1 MAKVK
6 ATVNGAVSLVNA
18 IANKKGATLGISLK
32 VEVVMETSKGKGI
45 TIQSENKS
53 LSSRLINKTIE
64 KIVSKKDLEK
74 NKIAITLNSEIP
86 TGYGLKSSSAIS
98 SAIALAC
105 AKIFKPK
112 WTDKQILLAGV
123 DAKIFKP
130 KWTDKQILLAG
141 VDASIESKVSITGAY
156 DDACS
161 CYYGGFNVTD
171 NAKRN
176 RIQFQKIP
184 SNLTAVIFIPK
195 NRKRGKLKNLKILSP
210 IFNNAW
216 ELAKEKKYWQSMTIN
231 GLATAAILDSDPK
244 IIVSLM
250 EKGALG
256 ASISGN
262 GPSIAAIVKKE
273 NIENIK
279 KIFESLEGRIIISKI
294 NNKKAEVHEL

>member
-6 ATVNGAVSLVNA
+6 ATIHGAVSLVSA

-32 VEVVMETSKGKGI
+32 VEATIETSEGKGI
-45 TIQSENKS
+45 IIQSENKS

-64 KIVSKKDLEK
+64 RIVSKKDLEK
-74 NKIAITLNSEIP
+74 NKITITLTSEIP

-98 SAIALAC
+98 SVIALAC

-112 WTDKQILLAGV
+112 LTDQQILLAGV
-123 DAKIFKP
+123 E
-130 KWTDKQILLAG
+130 
-141 VDASIESKVSITGAY
+141 ASIESKVSITGAY

-171 NAKRN
+171 NGKRN
-176 RIQFQKIP
+176 RIHFEKAP
-184 SNLTAVIFIPK
+184 SNLIAVIFIPK
-195 NRKRGKLKNLKILSP
+195 NRKRGNLKKLKILSP

-216 ELAKEKKYWQSMTIN
+216 ELAKGEKYWESMTIN
-231 GLATAAILDSDPK
+231 GLATSSILNSDPK
-244 IIVSLM
+244 IIIDLI
-250 EKGALG
+250 EKGALA
-256 ASISGN
+256 ASVSGN

-273 NIENIK
+273 NESNVK
-279 KIFESLEGRIIISKI
+279 KIFSNLEGSIIVSKI

>member
-6 ATVNGAVSLVNA
+6 ATIHGAVSIVSA

-32 VEVVMETSKGKGI
+32 VEAVVETSEGKGI
-45 TIQSENKS
+45 VIQSENKS
-53 LSSRLINKTIE
+53 LSSRLINKTVE

-74 NKIAITLNSEIP
+74 NKITITLTSEIP

-98 SAIALAC
+98 TVVAIAC

-112 WTDKQILLAGV
+112 LTDQQI
-123 DAKIFKP
+123 I
-130 KWTDKQILLAG
+130 LAG
-141 VDASIESKVSITGAY
+141 VDASIETKVSITGAY

-171 NAKRN
+171 NGKRN
-176 RIQFQKIP
+176 RVHFEKAP
-184 SNLTAVIFIPK
+184 TNLIAIIFIPK
-195 NRKRGKLKNLKILSP
+195 NRKRGNLKKLKILSS
-210 IFNNAW
+210 IFNNSW
-216 ELAKEKKYWQSMTIN
+216 ELAKERKYWESMTIN
-231 GLATAAILDSDPK
+231 GLATSSILNSDPK
-244 IIVSLM
+244 VIVELI

-256 ASISGN
+256 ASVSGN

-273 NIENIK
+273 NESNVK
-279 KIFESLEGRIIISKI
+279 KIFDALEGNVIVSKI

>member
-6 ATVNGAVSLVNA
+6 ATIHGAVSLVSA

-32 VEVVMETSKGKGI
+32 VEAIVETSEGKGI
-45 TIQSENKS
+45 IIQSENKS

-74 NKIAITLNSEIP
+74 NKIIITLTSEIP

-98 SAIALAC
+98 SVVALAC

-112 WTDKQILLAGV
+112 WTDHQILLAGV
-123 DAKIFKP
+123 
-130 KWTDKQILLAG
+130 Q
-141 VDASIESKVSITGAY
+141 ASIESKVSITGAY

-171 NAKRN
+171 NGKRS
-176 RIQFQKIP
+176 RIQFEKVP
-184 SNLTAVIFIPK
+184 TNLIAVIFIPK
-195 NRKRGKLKNLKILSP
+195 NRKRGNLKKLKILSA

-216 ELAKEKKYWQSMTIN
+216 ELAKEKKYWEAMTIN
-231 GLATAAILDSDPK
+231 GLATSSILNSEPK
-244 IIVSLM
+244 IIVDLI
-250 EKGALG
+250 ERGALG
-256 ASISGN
+256 ASVSGN
-262 GPSIAAIVKKE
+262 GPSIAAIIKKE
-273 NIENIK
+273 NESNVK
-279 KIFESLEGRIIISKI
+279 KIFAALEGSIIVSKI

>member
-6 ATVNGAVSLVNA
+6 ATIHGAVSLVSA

-32 VEVVMETSKGKGI
+32 VEAIIETSEGKGI

-64 KIVSKKDLEK
+64 RIVSKKDLEK
-74 NKIAITLNSEIP
+74 NKIVITITSEIP

-98 SAIALAC
+98 SVVALAC

-112 WTDKQILLAGV
+112 LTDQQILLAGV
-123 DAKIFKP
+123 E
-130 KWTDKQILLAG
+130 
-141 VDASIESKVSITGAY
+141 ASIESKVSITGAY

-171 NAKRN
+171 NGKRN
-176 RIQFQKIP
+176 RMHFEKAP
-184 SNLTAVIFIPK
+184 SNLIAVIFIPK
-195 NRKRGKLKNLKILSP
+195 NRKRGNLKKLKILSP

-216 ELAKEKKYWQSMTIN
+216 ELAKGKKYWESMTIN
-231 GLATAAILDSDPK
+231 GLATSSILNSDPK
-244 IIVSLM
+244 IIIDLI
-250 EKGALG
+250 EKGALA
-256 ASISGN
+256 ASVSGN

-273 NIENIK
+273 NEPNIK
-279 KIFESLEGRIIISKI
+279 KIFSNLEGSIIVSKI

>member
-6 ATVNGAVSLVNA
+6 ATIHGAVSLVSA

-32 VEVVMETSKGKGI
+32 VEAIIETSEGKGI

-64 KIVSKKDLEK
+64 KIVSKRDLEK
-74 NKIAITLNSEIP
+74 NKITITLTSEIP

-98 SAIALAC
+98 SVVALAC

-112 WTDKQILLAGV
+112 LTDQ
-123 DAKIFKP
+123 
-130 KWTDKQILLAG
+130 QILLAG

-171 NAKRN
+171 NGKRD
-176 RIQFQKIP
+176 RIQFEKIP
-184 SNLTAVIFIPK
+184 SNLSSVIFIPK
-195 NRKRGKLKNLKILSP
+195 NRKRGNLKRLKILSP

-216 ELAKEKKYWQSMTIN
+216 ELANEKRYWEAMTVN
-231 GLATAAILDSDPK
+231 GLATSSILNSDPK
-244 IIVSLM
+244 IIVDLID
-250 EKGALG
+250 KGALG
-256 ASISGN
+256 ASVSGN

-273 NIENIK
+273 NISNVK
-279 KIFESLEGRIIISKI
+279 KIFSNLEGSIIVSKI

>member
-6 ATVNGAVSLVNA
+6 ATIHGAVSIVSA
-18 IANKKGATLGISLK
+18 ISNKKGATVGISLK
-32 VEVVMETSKGKGI
+32 VEAIVETSEGKGI
-45 TIQSENKS
+45 VIQSENKS

-74 NKIAITLNSEIP
+74 NKITITLTSEIP

-98 SAIALAC
+98 SVVALAC

-112 WTDKQILLAGV
+112 LTDKQILLAGV
-123 DAKIFKP
+123 E
-130 KWTDKQILLAG
+130 
-141 VDASIESKVSITGAY
+141 ASIETKVSITGAY

-171 NAKRN
+171 NGKRN
-176 RIQFQKIP
+176 RIIFEKIP
-184 SNLTAVIFIPK
+184 SNLSAIIFIPK
-195 NRKRGKLKNLKILSP
+195 NRKRGNLKKLKILSS

-216 ELAKEKKYWQSMTIN
+216 ELASEKKYWEAMTIN
-231 GLATAAILDSDPK
+231 GLATSSILNSDPK
-244 IIVSLM
+244 IIVDLID
-250 EKGALG
+250 KGALG
-256 ASISGN
+256 ASVSGN

-273 NIENIK
+273 NISNVK
-279 KIFESLEGRIIISKI
+279 KIFSNLEGSIIVSKI

>member
-6 ATVNGAVSLVNA
+6 ATIHGAVSIVSA

-32 VEVVMETSKGKGI
+32 VEAIVETSEGKGI
-45 TIQSENKS
+45 IIQSENKS

-64 KIVSKKDLEK
+64 KIVTKKDLEK
-74 NKIAITLNSEIP
+74 NKITVTLTSEIP

-98 SAIALAC
+98 SAVALAC

-112 WTDKQILLAGV
+112 YTDRQILLAGV
-123 DAKIFKP
+123 E
-130 KWTDKQILLAG
+130 
-141 VDASIESKVSITGAY
+141 ASIESKVSITGAY

-171 NAKRN
+171 NGKRD
-176 RIQFQKIP
+176 RIHFERIP
-184 SNLTAVIFIPK
+184 SNLMAVVFIPK
-195 NRKRGKLKNLKILSP
+195 NRKRGNLKKLKILSS

-216 ELAKEKKYWQSMTIN
+216 ELTRERKYWEAMTIN
-231 GLATAAILDSDPK
+231 GLATSSILNSEPK
-244 IIVSLM
+244 IIVDLI

-256 ASISGN
+256 ASVSGN

-273 NIENIK
+273 NIQNIK
-279 KIFESLEGRIIISKI
+279 KVFGALEGNIIISKI
-294 NNKKAEVHEL
+294 NNKKAEIHEL

>member
-6 ATVNGAVSLVNA
+6 ATIHGAVSIVSA

-32 VEVVMETSKGKGI
+32 VEATVETSEGKGI
-45 TIQSENKS
+45 VIQSENKS
-53 LSSRLINKTIE
+53 LSSRLINKTVE

-74 NKIAITLNSEIP
+74 NKITITLTSEIP

-98 SAIALAC
+98 SVVALAC

-112 WTDKQILLAGV
+112 FTDQQILLAGV
-123 DAKIFKP
+123 E
-130 KWTDKQILLAG
+130 
-141 VDASIESKVSITGAY
+141 ASIETKVSITGAY

-171 NAKRN
+171 NGKRN
-176 RIQFQKIP
+176 RIQFEKAP
-184 SNLTAVIFIPK
+184 TNLIAIIFIPK
-195 NRKRGKLKNLKILSP
+195 NRKRGNLKKLKILSSM
-210 IFNNAW
+210 FSNAW
-216 ELAKEKKYWQSMTIN
+216 ELAIEKKYWESMTIN
-231 GLATAAILDSDPK
+231 GLATSSILNSDPK
-244 IIVSLM
+244 IIVDLI

-256 ASISGN
+256 ASVSGN

-273 NIENIK
+273 NESTVK
-279 KIFESLEGRIIISKI
+279 KIFGALEGSVIVSKI

>member
-6 ATVNGAVSLVNA
+6 ATIHGAVSLVSA
-18 IANKKGATLGISLK
+18 IANKKGATVGISLK
-32 VEVVMETSKGKGI
+32 VEAIVETSEGKGI

-64 KIVSKKDLEK
+64 KIVTKKDLEK
-74 NKIAITLNSEIP
+74 NKITVTLTSEIP

-98 SAIALAC
+98 SAVALAC

-112 WTDKQILLAGV
+112 LTDQ
-123 DAKIFKP
+123 
-130 KWTDKQILLAG
+130 QILLAG

-171 NAKRN
+171 NGKRS
-176 RIQFQKIP
+176 RIQFEKVP
-184 SNLTAVIFIPK
+184 TNLIAVIFIPK
-195 NRKRGKLKNLKILSP
+195 NRKRGNLKKLKILSG

-216 ELAKEKKYWQSMTIN
+216 ELAKEKKYWEAMTIN
-231 GLATAAILDSDPK
+231 GLATSSILNSDPK
-244 IIVSLM
+244 IIVDLI
-250 EKGALG
+250 ERGALG
-256 ASISGN
+256 ASVSGN

-273 NIENIK
+273 NESNVK
-279 KIFESLEGRIIISKI
+279 KIFAALEGSIIVSKI